1 MMEIG
6 MLDMR
11 EDEERRVRRYIDAK
25 VDVDESGYDKLA
37 SPVASVVMVTTIDAD
52 GRCNAAPMATCIRNN
67 HNPTCFEFTVDAD
80 KDTAQNVIASGQF
93 TVNTVPFERD
103 IIEKV
108 QLTALRMPEG
118 IDELAAVGLTSIP
131 ARVVRPPRIGE
142 CRSHFECVVEWTK
155 RWFEKR
161 ITVVGRVVAASVD
174 RDCIDDKGFVRHER
188 LLPTQYAGLAYGP
201 TYFGGHQAMVVPV
214 SQDGLKLKTLSSAP
228 THTSRR

>member
-1 MMEIG
+1 
-6 MLDMR
+6 MLDMP
-11 EDEERRVRRYIDAK
+11 EDEERRVRRFIDSK
-25 VDVDESGYDKLA
+25 VDVLESGYDKLA
-37 SPVASVVMVTTIDAD
+37 SPVASVVIVTTIDAD
-52 GRCNAAPMATCIRNN
+52 GQTNAAPMATCIRNN

-80 KDTAQNVIASGQF
+80 KDTARNVLSSGQF

-118 IDELAAVGLTSIP
+118 VDELTAVGLTRVP
-131 ARVVRPPRIGE
+131 ARMLRPPRIGE

-174 RDCIDDKGFVRHER
+174 RDCIDDEGFVRHDR
-188 LLPTQYAGLAYGP
+188 LLPTQYAGLAYGA
-201 TYFGGHQAMVVPV
+201 TYFGAPQTMVVPV
-214 SQDGLKLKTLSSAP
+214 SRDGLKVRTLPPPRNHAS
-228 THTSRR
+228 